1 MKDRNSLIFTDEN
14 QETIVDLNLIPLI
27 DVMLVLLVTFMVAA
41 PLSLKLIKVNLPV
54 SSVEKTLQNK
64 PRVVLNIDKK
74 GVIFLDK
81 VKVSERKL
89 TSNLRALYSSRKNKE
104 LFVYADKRVA
114 YGKVVRVMNASK
126 KAGVRKIAMLTKP
139 LLSVK

>member
-1 MKDRNSLIFTDEN
+1 MKDRKSLIFTDDN

-41 PLSLKLIKVNLPV
+41 PMSLKLIKVNLPV
-54 SSVEKTLQNK
+54 SSAGKNLQDQ

-81 VKVSERKL
+81 VKISEKKL
-89 TSNLRALYSSRKNKE
+89 ISR
-104 LFVYADKRVA
+104 FIIR
-114 YGKVVRVMNASK
+114 
-126 KAGVRKIAMLTKP
+126 I
-139 LLSVK
+139 